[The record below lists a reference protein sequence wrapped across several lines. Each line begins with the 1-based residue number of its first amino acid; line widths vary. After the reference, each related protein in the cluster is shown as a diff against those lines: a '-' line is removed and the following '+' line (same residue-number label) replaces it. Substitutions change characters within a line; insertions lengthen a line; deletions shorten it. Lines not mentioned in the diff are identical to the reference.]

1 MRVFSTEEVAQALG
15 VSPASARRVL
25 SAYERVSGAP
35 LPRDKR
41 GEWAVPE
48 GAMAHLEAAR
58 TLVRE
63 RHLSWEAALGA
74 VLGKEASLPLPARR
88 EELSEVLNRLKAL
101 EEENRALRSALE
113 EQTALLK
120 RLAQALERPRH
131 PWWRFW
137 GH

>member
-1 MRVFSTEEVAQALG
+1 
-15 VSPASARRVL
+15 
-25 SAYERVSGAP
+25 
-35 LPRDKR
+35 
-41 GEWAVPE
+41 
-48 GAMAHLEAAR
+48 MAHLEAAR

-101 EEENRALRSALE
+101 EEENRALRAALE